1 MSSPLLPHHAQPR
14 RVERQGALA
23 LGGEE
28 CLDGLLTP
36 GQHLR
41 GHEVTSSQA
50 EAGAHLDWDGLLPDA
65 GEAHRAP
72 VHVQHRPAASSRG
85 RGGEAGQVAP
95 RVLVVHEQ
103 PEVEAAEVAGAEAEG
118 EARPRPRQTLLD
130 RPRPVALPRYEVRT
144 GVPGAAAVLL

>member
-1 MSSPLLPHHAQPR
+1 M
-14 RVERQGALA
+14 
-23 LGGEE
+23 
-28 CLDGLLTP
+28 
-36 GQHLR
+36 
-41 GHEVTSSQA
+41 
-50 EAGAHLDWDGLLPDA
+50 
-65 GEAHRAP
+65 
-72 VHVQHRPAASSRG
+72 
-85 RGGEAGQVAP
+85 AP